1 MKNNLDTL
9 DTKNNIISEDIPE
22 EMVGMSKVFARAK
35 KRMSLNEF
43 KTFIYCLCQIH
54 WTDPEMPKTVCL
66 DKITLARI
74 LKMSIDPVN
83 LARNLR
89 LKIGDLVD
97 HSIITFESKD
107 SKKWQKGALITRVAI
122 NEDRVVIIDFNSA
135 YAQLF
140 CNLKKDFILLWSK
153 DIFGMEL
160 DRSIT
165 IYEFLRLNCDTRVT
179 NSRVF
184 TIDQIRELLDI
195 PTSGTGS
202 YMRKDGRFDRHA
214 FETKVLDLICEDLE
228 RCEML
233 QLVPQEDKNGDMQ
246 LYKRIKQGRKLIGYE
261 FVWNVTDYPRISNAH
276 EAQET
281 KQMIEKDPSVLKIA
295 RDIKRGKKK
304 KTKDNPFN
312 QFEQNEYDFD
322 ELEKEILNN

>member
-1 MKNNLDTL
+1 MKDNL

-35 KRMSLNEF
+35 KKMSLNEF

-74 LKMSIDPVN
+74 LKMSVDPVN

-195 PTSGTGS
+195 PMSGTGS

-233 QLVPQEDKNGDMQ
+233 QL
-246 LYKRIKQGRKLIGYE
+246 
-261 FVWNVTDYPRISNAH
+261 
-276 EAQET
+276 
-281 KQMIEKDPSVLKIA
+281 
-295 RDIKRGKKK
+295 
-304 KTKDNPFN
+304 
-312 QFEQNEYDFD
+312 
-322 ELEKEILNN
+322 

>member
-1 MKNNLDTL
+1 MKDNLDTL

-74 LKMSIDPVN
+74 LKMSVDPVN

-122 NEDRVVIIDFNSA
+122 NEDRVVIIDFNPA

-140 CNLKKDFILLWSK
+140 CNLKKDFILL
-153 DIFGMEL
+153 
-160 DRSIT
+160 
-165 IYEFLRLNCDTRVT
+165 
-179 NSRVF
+179 
-184 TIDQIRELLDI
+184 
-195 PTSGTGS
+195 
-202 YMRKDGRFDRHA
+202 
-214 FETKVLDLICEDLE
+214 
-228 RCEML
+228 
-233 QLVPQEDKNGDMQ
+233 
-246 LYKRIKQGRKLIGYE
+246 
-261 FVWNVTDYPRISNAH
+261 
-276 EAQET
+276 
-281 KQMIEKDPSVLKIA
+281 
-295 RDIKRGKKK
+295 
-304 KTKDNPFN
+304 
-312 QFEQNEYDFD
+312 
-322 ELEKEILNN
+322 

>member
-1 MKNNLDTL
+1 MKDTL
-9 DTKNNIISEDIPE
+9 DTKKNIISEDIPE

-74 LKMSIDPVN
+74 LKMSVDPVN

-122 NEDRVVIIDFNSA
+122 NEDRVVIIDFNPA

-153 DIFGMEL
+153 DVFGMES

-195 PTSGTGS
+195 PMSGTGS

-233 QLVPQEDKNGDMQ
+233 KLVPQEDKNGDMQ

-261 FVWNVTDYPRISNAH
+261 FVWNVTDYPRISDAH

-304 KTKDNPFN
+304 KTKENTFN
-312 QFEQNEYDFD
+312 QFEKKEYD
-322 ELEKEILNN
+322 